1 MYEELDG
8 IFQGS
13 DRDPTMDDL
22 REMHLLERCIKEALR
37 LFPSVPVIARTLT
50 EDQPMGKHILPKG
63 ADVLILPYVL
73 HRNPEQ
79 FPDPEKFNPDNFL
92 TENIK
97 NRHAFSYIPFSAGP
111 RNCIGW

>member
-1 MYEELDG
+1 MFEELDG

-50 EDQPMGKHILPKG
+50 EDQPMGKHVLPKG

-73 HRNPEQ
+73 HRNAEQ

-92 TENIK
+92 PENVK
-97 NRHAFSYIPFSAGP
+97 KRHAFSYIPFSAGP